1 NRFDQ
6 GGALP
11 CSLYITPAHVWC
23 PQKDS
28 NLPVR
33 VRSAKSS
40 SRGAGTAYGAR
51 ITARFSKTRQHVA
64 TVAGVEPAALGFG
77 DRSSAAASRPNRL
90 QANDTPPLQTER
102 TALVLIAPGASAR
115 CRKTTRLRGWLERI
129 ETEGWIYLRL
139 MKSQPSPA
147 YLWQTDVFRPTPLM
161 GRSHINVAAGMV
173 TCLMAIISEARP
185 VEM

>member
-51 ITARFSKTRQHVA
+51 IPARFSKTRQNLA

-77 DRSSAAASRPNRL
+77 DRSSAAASRPWVGRRGS
-90 QANDTPPLQTER
+90 TPSTAVHSRVPNPLGHAQHT
-102 TALVLIAPGASAR
+102 GA
-115 CRKTTRLRGWLERI
+115 
-129 ETEGWIYLRL
+129 
-139 MKSQPSPA
+139 Q
-147 YLWQTDVFRPTPLM
+147 
-161 GRSHINVAAGMV
+161 
-173 TCLMAIISEARP
+173 
-185 VEM
+185 